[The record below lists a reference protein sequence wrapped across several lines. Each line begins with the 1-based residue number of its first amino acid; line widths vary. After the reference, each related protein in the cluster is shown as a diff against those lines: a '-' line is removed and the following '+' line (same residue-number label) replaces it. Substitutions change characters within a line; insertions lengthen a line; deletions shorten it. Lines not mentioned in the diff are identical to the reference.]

1 MPPVMLPNK
10 RGPKQA
16 TAAQGNFLANRAAQR
31 PTVTPVPAA
40 SKPNPFSASGAPT
53 SPAASTGGG
62 QSASGVS
69 TIPSPSSG
77 GAANPQSTGM
87 VPSASGMKRGGPVRK
102 YAAGGTTETN
112 QYGSWGGANAANAVA
127 GDSYTPTTGAG
138 GVDTFLPSSGGP
150 FSTTPGVSP
159 LGGSTTSSNPPGY
172 TGEKPYAGG
181 GMNASPFG
189 IAGNGG
195 PAGGA
200 YFANL
205 DQQFGLAPG
214 SCGGAAAAKGG
225 SIPNPKEEPYRNK
238 WKAKNHAGDPDYKF
252 DDGGG
257 VPDPGGAV
265 PTDPTDPGEMQD
277 TSQSGGDIS
286 GALAGVQQAYQYG
299 MQQLSGNIPT
309 TPAGP
314 GGDQTQGGP
323 QDRGN
328 QQIAMDTTGMRPSTN
343 VEDDREASGIGA
355 ANQPMPKQGMTPGG
369 VTQGGFGSPQIP
381 QQQFPSGGTNS
392 NTGVYPYN
400 QTIQPIQ
407 GARGGSVPSL
417 ADGGVMPPPTAPQPQ
432 QPTPPPAGGGA
443 QDNAPPQIMRYLA
456 GADAAPIPQVLRRQ
470 KSMDP
475 KLSPTA
481 RTAHTIAS
489 AGGPQQQYAT
499 LQAFRRLSDAAGTHA
514 KVALSGNGK
523 IPASLNH
530 AVMFANK
537 KFEYAPS
544 PLHIQFNL
552 KGQKQQAARG
562 GGIQSFDDGGDVGPD
577 PSQQL
582 SDAGAP
588 TQAPSSDSQAP
599 ITATVQPL
607 TGGSPQQF
615 DISPDQLQ
623 TLVGTQYDKW
633 LTSAADVLNA
643 AVASP
648 TGELGGIG
656 HGNARSLPDISQKA
670 QEQSE
675 FFPGAGYPQ
684 TPNTGKLQPENYYE
698 EGPQSNVTPGQQGGN
713 VRTFRPQDA
722 TFGVNNQPSGAPVG
736 RVTSSALPPA
746 GEPINNTRDIPGT
759 TIDKNGVRRVTDPE
773 AYDDFRMGRT
783 NFDFNTAPSEQGA
796 KPYSSS
802 AGTPQTELRQQAAE
816 PTDATP
822 IVIRAGVPNNASA
835 DERQNLIRA
844 GQQSSSE
851 LNQRMIQSTAAASQR
866 EQEAMSQQGET
877 ERTAMQIRA
886 AKEGEGGARRRRR
899 RH

>member
-1 MPPVMLPNK
+1 
-10 RGPKQA
+10 
-16 TAAQGNFLANRAAQR
+16 
-31 PTVTPVPAA
+31 
-40 SKPNPFSASGAPT
+40 
-53 SPAASTGGG
+53 
-62 QSASGVS
+62 
-69 TIPSPSSG
+69 
-77 GAANPQSTGM
+77 
-87 VPSASGMKRGGPVRK
+87 
-102 YAAGGTTETN
+102 
-112 QYGSWGGANAANAVA
+112 
-127 GDSYTPTTGAG
+127 
-138 GVDTFLPSSGGP
+138 
-150 FSTTPGVSP
+150 
-159 LGGSTTSSNPPGY
+159 
-172 TGEKPYAGG
+172 
-181 GMNASPFG
+181 
-189 IAGNGG
+189 
-195 PAGGA
+195 
-200 YFANL
+200 
-205 DQQFGLAPG
+205 
-214 SCGGAAAAKGG
+214 
-225 SIPNPKEEPYRNK
+225 
-238 WKAKNHAGDPDYKF
+238 
-252 DDGGG
+252 
-257 VPDPGGAV
+257 
-265 PTDPTDPGEMQD
+265 MQD

-400 QTIQPIQ
+400 QTIQPMQ

-417 ADGGVMPPPTAPQPQ
+417 ADGGVMPPPAAPQPQ
-432 QPTPPPAGGGA
+432 QPTPPPAGGGV
-443 QDNAPPQIMRYLA
+443 QGNAPPQIMRYLT

-475 KLSPTA
+475 KLPPAA

-588 TQAPSSDSQAP
+588 SQAPSSDSQAP
-599 ITATVQPL
+599 ITMQATDLQSGQ
-607 TGGSPQQF
+607 TAAQDITPQQLNTILGQTY
-615 DISPDQLQ
+615 DNILQ
-623 TLVGTQYDKW
+623 IPQQSQG
-633 LTSAADVLNA
+633 
-643 AVASP
+643 
-648 TGELGGIG
+648 
-656 HGNARSLPDISQKA
+656 SLEDRLEK
-670 QEQSE
+670 
-675 FFPGAGYPQ
+675 FFPGLAGVERGGQYSPPGEGDIASQAQPDWGKLRQ
-684 TPNTGKLQPENYYE
+684 TGLPGGTPGENFSTSPGQPTPDEEAQIGQSTTGISGENPYNKSGLSSGQPTPEEARGIAANQNWGPVGERPAPEIQVWNPDTGKWDRMAPEEYDAMSGKDPTIPVKIMDPN
-698 EGPQSNVTPGQQGGN
+698 SPGQWK
-713 VRTFRPQDA
+713 
-722 TFGVNNQPSGAPVG
+722 
-736 RVTSSALPPA
+736 
-746 GEPINNTRDIPGT
+746 
-759 TIDKNGVRRVTDPE
+759 TISTQ
-773 AYDDFRMGRT
+773 
-783 NFDFNTAPSEQGA
+783 DFNNNFETITQRYPTRGTKLDMSGGTAGGGGQ
-796 KPYSSS
+796 
-802 AGTPQTELRQQAAE
+802 
-816 PTDATP
+816 PT
-822 IVIRAGVPNNASA
+822 VIRAGVPNNASA
-835 DERQNLIRA
+835 GERQNLIRA
-844 GQQSSSE
+844 GQQSSSD

-886 AKEGEGGARRRRR
+886 AKEGGGSGGGGGGTSGRRRRR
-899 RH
+899 RRFATGGAVPNDQPRRVYGRGHAGLGTYQEMPNGQALFLGAQDVTGGASDAG